1 MARSDWGKTIYGH
14 WRRSDGMA
22 FVVPLRDG
30 LRRRMCVIY
39 DRPEGGGPILA
50 AKRRFTKTAAM
61 DYADTH
67 YPMEK
72 K

>member
-1 MARSDWGKTIYGH
+1 MKERFLSFIQNLQDEICGALEQI
-14 WRRSDGMA
+14 DGQA
-22 FVVPLRDG
+22 KFREDLW
-30 LRRRMCVIY
+30 